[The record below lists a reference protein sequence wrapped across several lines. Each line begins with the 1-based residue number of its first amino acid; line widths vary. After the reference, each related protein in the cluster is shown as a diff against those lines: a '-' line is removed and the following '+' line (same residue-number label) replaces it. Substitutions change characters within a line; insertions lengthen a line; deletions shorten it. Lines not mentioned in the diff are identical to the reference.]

1 LSHRWASRGEKR
13 TIILDYTPNES
24 ILAYLKDMRD
34 ALRMALAYGYVLARE
49 NDGKVPSPIALR
61 RKLRGWFNPR
71 YDYAK
76 HHINPLCRN
85 AAALLKSYKKKHK
98 HLAIPEVK
106 RLATRIDSE
115 LFKIEYT
122 DDGKVSIRL
131 TIKPFNYEYITFTPE
146 HKKWN
151 EYGNGRAS
159 ELLITDRKLYVTLVT
174 NEIEAKEKP
183 LASRFIASDLNFTTI
198 DSTIASKRDDGA
210 IKLERVQTEPI
221 RQITKI
227 QSDFSRRRRR
237 LQLHVENPQKRDRK
251 LRQTRGRQRNRIKDA
266 LHKLSTE
273 QVRKNPDSSFIF
285 EKLTGIRKN
294 KDAERSKKLRT
305 YLNRWPYR
313 MYQSMVEYKSPH
325 RTLYVNP
332 GGTSSR
338 CPVCGDKLEH
348 PTWAVSRCRKCGA
361 DHARDRLASL
371 AILLRGLHL
380 CGQPFAVSAD
390 ASWQLLRNE
399 YLYAPAVPDSW
410 RAGWTEEAANAPNR
424 NTVHEHTHS

>member
-13 TIILDYTPNES
+13 TIAVDYSPNES
-24 ILAYLKDMRD
+24 ILTYLRDMRD

-49 NDGKVPSPIALR
+49 NDNKVPSPIALR
-61 RKLRGWFNPR
+61 RRFRGWFNSR
-71 YDYAK
+71 HDYAK

-85 AAALLKSYKKKHK
+85 AVALLRSYKKKHK
-98 HLAIPEVK
+98 HLAMPEVK

-115 LFKIEYT
+115 LFKIECT

-131 TIKPFNYEYITFTPE
+131 TIKPFKYEYITFTPE

-151 EYGNGRAS
+151 EYYSNGRAS
-159 ELLITDRKLYVTLVT
+159 ELLITDRKLCVTLVIK
-174 NEIEAKEKP
+174 EIEGKEKP
-183 LASRFIASDLNFTTI
+183 LGSSLIASDLNFTTI
-198 DSTIASKRDDGA
+198 DSTIASKRDDGT

-221 RQITKI
+221 RQIIKI
-227 QSDFSRRRRR
+227 QNDFSRSRRR
-237 LQLHVENPQKRDRK
+237 LQLYVKNPQKRDKK
-251 LRQTRGRQRNRIKDA
+251 LRQTRGRQRNRVRDT

-273 QVRKNPDSSFIF
+273 QVKKNPDTSFIF
-285 EKLTGIRKN
+285 EKLTGIRENKN
-294 KDAERSKKLRT
+294 AKRSKKLRT

-313 MYQSMVEYKSPH
+313 MYQSMVEYKSPYK
-325 RTLYVNP
+325 TIYVNP
-332 GGTSSR
+332 RGTSSR

-348 PTWAVSRCRKCGA
+348 PTWAMSRCIKCGV

-371 AILLRGLHL
+371 AILLRGLRL

-399 YLYAPAVPDSW
+399 YLYPHSEPDAMS
-410 RAGWTEEAANAPNR
+410 AGWTKEAVNAPNR
-424 NTVHEHTHS
+424 NTCT